1 MTRLGELFTVRRRFF
16 RSVHLATDAWRAD
29 ACEGYVLTPLGKA
42 TLGRVLDGMEPG
54 RAERAWSLTGPY
66 GTGKSAFVVLLAQ
79 LLAAVSEDGT
89 RRAIDEVRAGDV
101 GLGGRVRR
109 RRASGK
115 GMLPVLVSGTY
126 GPLIPPLLD
135 AVERAVRET
144 LRASAR
150 REALLGEVASARR
163 SRAKGADLNRRVVKV
178 FESLCALACDR
189 GGDGVLLIVDELG
202 KTLEYAARGPGDA
215 DEVFLLQELAEA
227 ASRSGARPMVLVTL
241 LHQSFDRYAKSLSAE
256 TRAEWSK
263 VQGRFEDVAF
273 VDAPG
278 ELLRLAARSLS
289 RVSDRDPSAF
299 APWDARADRAVALG
313 MAPPEQR
320 DLLAQLAPLHPT
332 VALLLPS
339 LCRGPLAQNER
350 SLFGFLTSTADGAF
364 GAFLAES
371 ADGAPTYT
379 LDRLYDHL
387 AATLGP
393 AQYTHAAGRRWAAI
407 DEALAR
413 LPTDEPAA
421 SARVLKA
428 VGLLTLLGSRAVR
441 ASREGLAFALDD
453 GRDDPSEVHQAID
466 RLAAASHLVYRRHSD
481 AYALWEGSDI
491 DLDAHFDD
499 ARRRAPGFDE
509 VSTLLRERM
518 VLRPWV
524 ARRHFFETGTL
535 RHFDLSLR
543 GAGGARE
550 AEGDAGAD
558 GRIVYLVPEAD
569 ESHDD
574 LVAAATAAERS
585 ESVVYGV
592 PRDASELLSSVGE
605 WFAWD
610 SVRGRV
616 GALAGDPV
624 ARRELAARIHFAS
637 DRLEAAVQ
645 SCFGL
650 LDGARV
656 DWVYDGELRR
666 WSGARELSRALSSVC
681 DRAYPRSPVLRNEL
695 INRRALS
702 SAAAAARRALIDAM
716 VAKAGEARLGIEGAP
731 PELSMYASFLAAGGL
746 HRERGGVVGFGPP
759 PDDDPL
765 RLRPAWDRVESFLD
779 ETEGGAQP
787 LRALYDALRA
797 APVGMRDG
805 PMPVL
810 LFAVLLASPGEVALF
825 EDGSFVPELSSATVE
840 RLLRQPGRF
849 TLARY
854 RVDEGR
860 RAVLNAV
867 ASAIGIAGE
876 PTPVGLARDVVRRVG
891 QLPRYARNTRSVSP
905 SALATRDAVLA
916 ARDPLK
922 LVFDDLPKALGL
934 PSVERGA
941 AVDAAAF
948 ATSLA
953 SALGELSSAHR
964 ALLATVE
971 RKVAEALAVSGD
983 GAFLRAELASRA
995 KRIQGIATD
1004 LRLRAFLGRAVFAEG
1019 THAEWLEGIAMV
1031 VGNRPPSEWTDGEM
1045 ARFELGLAEVTAM
1058 FERAELL
1065 AGPRSGAVLRADD
1078 PRAVEVAERDILR
1091 LLEGRF
1097 GAQRDA
1103 WRRALERALDA
1114 AKEPTEVAE

>member
-54 RAERAWSLTGPY
+54 RTERAWSLTGPY

-79 LLAAVSEDGT
+79 LLAAVSDEGT

-109 RRASGK
+109 RRAGGK

-144 LRASAR
+144 LRASAK
-150 REALLGEVASARR
+150 REALLGEVVSVRR
-163 SRAKGADLNRRVVKV
+163 SRAKGAELHRRVVKV

-227 ASRSGARPMVLVTL
+227 ASRSGAKPMVLVTL
-241 LHQSFDRYAKSLSAE
+241 LHQSFDRYARSLSAE

-289 RVSDRDPSAF
+289 RDPRRDPADF
-299 APWDARADRAVALG
+299 AAWEALADRAVALD
-313 MAPPEQR
+313 MAPAEQR
-320 DLLAQLAPLHPT
+320 ELLAQLAPLHPT

-371 ADGAPTYT
+371 AAGSPTYT

-421 SARVLKA
+421 SARVIKA

-441 ASREGLAFALDD
+441 ASRGGLAFALEDA
-453 GRDDPSEVHQAID
+453 SEVQHAID
-466 RLAAASHLVYRRHSD
+466 RLVAASHLVYRRHSD

-524 ARRHFFETGTL
+524 ARRHFFQTGTL
-535 RHFDLSLR
+535 RHFELSLR
-543 GAGGARE
+543 GARGAGE
-550 AEGDAGAD
+550 SLADADSD

-585 ESVVYGV
+585 EAVVYGV
-592 PRDASELLSSVGE
+592 PRDAGELLSSVGE

-624 ARRELAARIHFAS
+624 ARRELSARIHFAS

-681 DRAYPRSPVLRNEL
+681 DRAYPHSPVLRNEL

-716 VAKAGEARLGIEGAP
+716 VARAGEARLGIEGAP

-746 HRERGGVVGFGPP
+746 HRERDGVVGFGPP

-765 RLRPAWDRVESFLD
+765 RLRPAWERVETFLD
-779 ETEGGAQP
+779 ETEGEAKP
-787 LRALYDALRA
+787 LRALYDALRG

-867 ASAIGIAGE
+867 ASALGLAGA
-876 PTPVGLARDVVRRVG
+876 PTPVGLAREVVRRVG
-891 QLPRYARNTRSVSP
+891 QLPRYARNTRTVSP
-905 SALATRDAVLA
+905 PALATRDAVLA

-922 LVFDDLPKALGL
+922 LVFDDLPRALGF
-934 PSVERGA
+934 SIVERGA
-941 AVDAAAF
+941 SVDAEAYAKALAA
-948 ATSLA
+948 
-953 SALGELSSAHR
+953 ALGELSSAHR

-1004 LRLRAFLGRAVFAEG
+1004 LRLRAFLGRAAFAEG
-1019 THAEWLEGIAMV
+1019 SHAEWLEGIAMV

-1114 AKEPTEVAE
+1114 AKENTEVAE